1 VTTVDEGPVELGKIV
16 ALIREFVKARD
27 WEQFHRPTSLAM
39 SASIELGELL
49 ELFQWKSDDE
59 IVQALHESGYK
70 EAVGS
75 EIADVLI
82 YLLRL
87 CDVTGVDIT
96 EALLR
101 KMKKNEEKYP
111 VKDWEGRAPS
121 KLNRRQT
128 Q

>member
-1 VTTVDEGPVELGKIV
+1 VEAVDEGPVELETIV
-16 ALIREFVKARD
+16 TLIREFVRARD

-59 IVQALHESGYK
+59 ILQALESKDYR

-87 CDVTGVDIT
+87 SDVTGIDVTD
-96 EALLR
+96 ALLR

-111 VKDWEGRAPS
+111 VKDWEGRAPN
-121 KLNRRQT
+121 KLNRRST
-128 Q
+128 E